1 MLELGTAMHDP
12 AGEVMLGMAVAAVF
26 HTRHSSE
33 PLYMFSQIPPA
44 SSLAPLHTV
53 YPIQNALGTGVWVRM
68 GTQDIMETVNLMWW
82 CLVVPTHR
90 R

>member
-12 AGEVMLGMAVAAVF
+12 AGEVKLGMAVATVL

-33 PLYMFSQIPPA
+33 PLYTFSQIPPA
-44 SSLAPLHTV
+44 SSVAPLHTV
-53 YPIQNALGTGVWVRM
+53 YPIQNVLGTGVWIRM

-82 CLVVPTHR
+82 CLAVPPHR